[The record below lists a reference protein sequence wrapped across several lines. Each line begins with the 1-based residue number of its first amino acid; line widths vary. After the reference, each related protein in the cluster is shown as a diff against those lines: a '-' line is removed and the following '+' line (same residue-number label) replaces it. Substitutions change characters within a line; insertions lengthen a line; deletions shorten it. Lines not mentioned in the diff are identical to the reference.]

1 MICDD
6 CKKCNYF
13 FVSEVG
19 CYGSDKPCENFFPS
33 DYEFPN
39 SEEADNDRKKT
50 RRDNIEGG

>member
-39 SEEADNDRKKT
+39 SEEADD
-50 RRDNIEGG
+50 EHL